1 MTRMLSALA
10 VLAFLPPV
18 LAEDEVVGSGKITT
32 ETRELAEFDAIELR
46 TAADVHVKIGK
57 PTPLKV
63 ESDDNILPLIKTEVR
78 EGRLVIS
85 SNSKFRSKHG
95 VDFKVTVANLK
106 AVEIQGAGDMHVHGL
121 DNKSFSVDV
130 SGAGD
135 VHASGKT
142 EQLAVDICGAGDVLA
157 FGLKARAAS
166 VSIKGAGDAKVSVDK
181 SLNIVIVGAGDVHYK
196 GDPKVHK
203 VISGSGDV
211 KRVKSK

>member
-1 MTRMLSALA
+1 MTRMLSALV
-10 VLAFLPPV
+10 VLGFLSPA
-18 LAEDEVVGSGKITT
+18 LAEDEVVGSGKIII
-32 ETRELAEFDAIELR
+32 ETRELGEFDAIELR
-46 TAADVHVKIGK
+46 VAADVHVKIGK

-63 ESDDNILPLIKTEVR
+63 EGDDNILPLIKTEVR
-78 EGRLVIS
+78 DGRLVIS
-85 SNSKFRSKHG
+85 SDAKFRSKHG
-95 VDFKVTVANLK
+95 VDFKVTVASLK

-135 VHASGKT
+135 VHVNGKT

-157 FGLKARAAS
+157 FGLEARAAS
-166 VSIKGAGDAKVSVDK
+166 VSIKGAGDAKVSVAK
-181 SLNIVIVGAGDVHYK
+181 SLNVVIVGAGDVHYK
-196 GDPKVHK
+196 VDPKVHK